1 MSGVYQRKKFQMLM
15 GGEEKP
21 STSVGQLL
29 EVYTLRTY
37 KIVHTFFFLS
47 FTSVYVSAFYMD
59 VLPGKKK
66 CQVSQKQEF

>member
-1 MSGVYQRKKFQMLM
+1 MFT

-47 FTSVYVSAFYMD
+47 FTSVYVSVFYMD
-59 VLPGKKK
+59 VLPG
-66 CQVSQKQEF
+66 